1 MAYSNSRSVRFQDDV
16 EFAMSETSY
25 CDSNDDDYSKNTE
38 PTWRSCSLRSRV
50 CPDKPFKSFR
60 QKVLSRVFSEDYDSL
75 VGSQIG
81 LFDPRSHIIHRWNKV
96 FLVTCLV
103 SLFIDPLFF
112 YIPGTPGMQCI
123 DVGVPLE
130 VALTVVRSLADVLYL
145 VHIFVRFRTAFVAPS
160 SRVFGRGELVV
171 DPSKIT
177 SRYLSKSFFLDLVA
191 ALPLPQV
198 PKADT
203 LGFLF
208 CFMVRDS
215 SIVLKPLC
223 WQFLIW
229 VVIPYLNG
237 SAINNTKNFLR
248 LSIIIQY
255 IPRLFL
261 IFPLSKRIVRMTG
274 VMTENAWAG
283 AAYNLLLYMLA
294 SHVIG
299 ASWYLLSIE
308 RQEACWREACRL
320 EGLSCRYTY
329 FDCRSLGNSRI
340 TWNRQSDPTSFCNP
354 SNSFYQ
360 FGIYADALNF
370 NVTSSPFFH
379 KYFFCFWW
387 GLKNLSSLGQNLSTS
402 TNVGEIGFAI
412 IIAILGLV
420 LFGLLIGN
428 MQSYLQSTTARLEEW
443 RVKTTDTEQ
452 WMRHR
457 QLPWELK
464 QCVRRY
470 HQFKWVATR
479 GVDEEGLLQGL
490 PVDLRRDI
498 KRHLC
503 LDLVRRVPLF
513 DEMDERMLEAIC
525 ERLKPALYTQGTCLV
540 RELDPASEML
550 FIIRGYLDSDTTNG
564 GRTGFFNSCRIGP
577 GEFCGEE
584 LLTWALD
591 PRPAAALPL
600 STRTV
605 QAVSEVEAFALVA
618 EDLKFVASQFR
629 RLHSKQLRHKFRF
642 YSHQWRSW
650 GACFIQAAWR
660 RQKRWRASIELG
672 VTEGRRDGRSLS
684 LESSE
689 VPNPRAGA
697 AVFAARFVASTKKRE
712 TAAQAGKPLKKP
724 KEPDFSMEDEN

>member
-16 EFAMSETSY
+16 EFAMSETSF
-25 CDSNDDDYSKNTE
+25 CDSNDDDSKNTE
-38 PTWRSCSLRSRV
+38 STWRSCSLRSRV
-50 CPDKPFKSFR
+50 CPDNPCRSFR
-60 QKVLSRVFSEDYDSL
+60 QKVLSRVFSEDYDAL
-75 VGSQIG
+75 VGSRIR
-81 LFDPRSHIIHRWNKV
+81 LFDPRSHRIHRWNKV

-130 VALTVVRSLADVLYL
+130 VALTVVRSMADVLYA

-191 ALPLPQV
+191 ALPLPQ
-198 PKADT
+198 
-203 LGFLF
+203 
-208 CFMVRDS
+208 
-215 SIVLKPLC
+215 
-223 WQFLIW
+223 FLIW

-248 LSIIIQY
+248 FSIIIQY

-261 IFPLSKRIVRMTG
+261 IFPLSKRIVRTTG

-329 FDCRSLGNSRI
+329 FDCRSLGDSRI
-340 TWNRQSDPTSFCNP
+340 TWYRQSDPTSFCNP

-370 NVTSSPFFH
+370 NVTSSRFFP

-402 TNVGEIGFAI
+402 TSVGEIGFAI

-479 GVDEEGLLQGL
+479 GVDEEALLQGL

-525 ERLKPALYTQGTCLV
+525 ERLKPALYTHGTCLV
-540 RELDPASEML
+540 RELDPVGEML

-618 EDLKFVASQFR
+618 EDLMFVASQFR

-650 GACFIQAAWR
+650 AACFIQAAWR

-672 VTEGRRDGRSLS
+672 ATEGRRYRRSLS

-712 TAAQAGKPLKKP
+712 TAAQPGKPLKKP
-724 KEPDFSMEDEN
+724 KEPDFSMEEES